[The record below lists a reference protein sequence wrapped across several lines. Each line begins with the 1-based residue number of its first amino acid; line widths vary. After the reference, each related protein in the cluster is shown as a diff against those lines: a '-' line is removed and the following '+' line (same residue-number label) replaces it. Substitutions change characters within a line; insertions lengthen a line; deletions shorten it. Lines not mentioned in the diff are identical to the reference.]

1 MEVKMNFPENLRYTK
16 THEWI
21 SLTGHKARVG
31 VTEYAQK
38 EISDVVFVELAKKG
52 HPVEQGKAA
61 SVVESVK
68 AAFDIYAP
76 VSGTITDANGALEA
90 NPGLVNQDPYNDGWL
105 FELEVSDP
113 LSVDALMTSAQYAA
127 FVQSGSA
134 H

>member
-1 MEVKMNFPENLRYTK
+1 MNFPENLRYTK

-21 SLTGHKARVG
+21 KADGSKARVG

-52 HPVEQGKAA
+52 HPVSQGKAA
-61 SVVESVK
+61 SVIESVK

-76 VSGTITDANGALEA
+76 VSGTVTDANQALES
-90 NPGLVNQDPYNDGWL
+90 NPGLVNQDPYGAGWL
-105 FELEVSDP
+105 FELEISSPGD
-113 LSVDALMTSAQYAA
+113 LDSLMTARQYSE
-127 FVQSGSA
+127 FVQSGPQ

>member
-1 MEVKMNFPENLRYTK
+1 
-16 THEWI
+16 
-21 SLTGHKARVG
+21 
-31 VTEYAQK
+31 
-38 EISDVVFVELAKKG
+38 VFVELAKKG